1 MVYWWFK
8 TKNIKESMKKIL
20 ITRKLI
26 LSSEKRASELF
37 DVKLNKEDKLL
48 TKEEL
53 IKESNDCDGILSS
66 LTEKID
72 SDIIS
77 KLSSKVKIISNFAV
91 GYGNIDINAA
101 KERNIV
107 VTNTPDVLTDAT
119 AEIAMLILLG
129 AARRAK
135 EGIEWV
141 NKKNWKWS
149 ADFLM
154 GKQLTG
160 ARLGILGM
168 GRIGRAV
175 ADKAR
180 SFGMIIHYHNRS
192 QLDKNLEK
200 GAIYHNSLESL
211 FSVSDFFSINCPAT
225 KETKHIIN
233 KKTLKYFPDGAVLS
247 NSARGDMIDDEA
259 MVESLKNGKIYSLGL
274 DVYNGEPNIHPDY
287 LTLPNVFVLPHLGS
301 ATRKTRTAMADLAVD
316 NIYEFF
322 KKGKCKNRIN

>member
-1 MVYWWFK
+1 
-8 TKNIKESMKKIL
+8 MKKIL

-26 LSSEKRASELF
+26 NSSEERAIKLF
-37 DVKLNKEDKLL
+37 DAKLNKKDKIL

-53 IKESNDCDGILSS
+53 IKKSKSCDGILSS
-66 LTEKID
+66 LTEKFD
-72 SDIIS
+72 SNLILELPETI
-77 KLSSKVKIISNFAV
+77 KIISNFAV
-91 GYGNIDINAA
+91 GFGNIDIEAA
-101 KERNIV
+101 KKKNIV

-135 EGIEWV
+135 EGIQWV

-175 ADKAR
+175 ADRAR
-180 SFGMIIHYHNRS
+180 SFGMEIHYFNRS
-192 QLDKNLEK
+192 RLNKKLEK
-200 GAIYHNSLESL
+200 NAIYHKSLESL
-211 FSVSDFFSINCPAT
+211 LAVSDFFSINCPAT

-233 KKTLKYFPDGAVLS
+233 KKTIKYFPDGAVIS

-259 MVESLKNGKIYSLGL
+259 MVEALKTGKIFSLGL
-274 DVYNGEPNIHPDY
+274 DVYNGEPNIHSEY
-287 LTLPNVFVLPHLGS
+287 LTLPNVYVLPHLGS
-301 ATRKTRTAMADLAVD
+301 ATKKTRTAMADLAIN
-316 NIYEFF
+316 NIDEFF
-322 KKGKCKNRIN
+322 KTGKCKNKVS

>member
-1 MVYWWFK
+1 
-8 TKNIKESMKKIL
+8 MKKIL

-26 LSSEKRASELF
+26 KSSEDYASKIF
-37 DVKLNKEDKLL
+37 DVKFNKEDKII
-48 TKEEL
+48 TKDDL
-53 IKESNDCDGILSS
+53 IKNSSDCDGVLSS

-72 SDIIS
+72 AEVIS
-77 KLSSKVKIISNFAV
+77 KLSNSIKIISNFAV
-91 GYGNIDINAA
+91 GFGNIDIIAA
-101 KERNIV
+101 KKRNII

-135 EGIEWV
+135 EGIEWSK
-141 NKKNWKWS
+141 KKNWKWS
-149 ADFLM
+149 ADFLI

-175 ADKAR
+175 ADRAK

-211 FSVSDFFSINCPAT
+211 LSVSDFFSINCPAT

-233 KKTLKYFPDGAVLS
+233 KDSLKHFPDGAIVS
-247 NSARGDMIDDEA
+247 NSARGDMIDDDS
-259 MVESLKNGKIYSLGL
+259 MVEALKSRKIFSLGL
-274 DVYNGEPNIHPDY
+274 DVYNGEPNIHPEY

-301 ATRKTRTAMADLAVD
+301 STIKTRTDMGNLAVS
-316 NIYEFF
+316 NIEEFF
-322 KKGKCKNRIN
+322 KTGKCKNIVN